1 MDVSKYRKET
11 TQELKAAADRA
22 PSKEARARSA
32 DAGTLE
38 RAGASGAERLETVR
52 AMSRQVTS
60 EPQNI
65 DRLIA
70 VLGDRSQPADVR
82 IAALDGLQA
91 ATFLVQE
98 FAPKRPEY
106 LETLRSVIDDPDR
119 TLRRRALGV
128 LAREK
133 DEYVQRRLIEGLEH
147 PSKALVSPAKAIQ
160 YLGYDVHAEYFP
172 LLRRLVENPPTLS
185 AQEEAIRI
193 LAADPKSRTL
203 LTRILKDREQPRRA
217 RYMSALS
224 LQSLAPEQFQTV
236 ARSIA
241 LDDDEDDRLR
251 VASLTALTHYSKP
264 EATPKQATFTRQVE
278 KLEEGSSSSEVKRA
292 SKTYVA
298 RARR

>member
-11 TQELKAAADRA
+11 TEELKAAAERA
-22 PSKEARARSA
+22 PSKEARAKSA
-32 DAGTLE
+32 ETGTLE
-38 RAGASGAERLETVR
+38 RADASEAERLETVR
-52 AMSRQVTS
+52 ALGRQVTS
-60 EPQNI
+60 EPENI

-70 VLGDRSQPADVR
+70 VLADRSQPASVR

-91 ATFLVQE
+91 ATFLVQT

-106 LETLRSVIDDPDR
+106 LETLRSIIEDPDR
-119 TLRRRALGV
+119 TLRRRAIGV

-203 LTRILKDREQPRRA
+203 LTRILTDREQPSRA
-217 RYMSALS
+217 RYMSAVS
-224 LQSLAPEQFQTV
+224 LQSLAPEKFQNV
-236 ARSIA
+236 ARTIA

-251 VASLTALTHYSKP
+251 VASLTALTHYAKP
-264 EATPKQATFTRQVE
+264 ETTPKQATFTRQVE